1 MDSNPK
7 TTALRIIE
15 SMSDDAS
22 LEDIMYELFFRQRID
37 LGLEELRQGLTVSQ
51 DDVKRSLP
59 QRLQSVGQQVRGKT
73 YEGQTIS

>member
-22 LEDIMYELFFRQRID
+22 LEDKMYELFFRQRID

-51 DDVKRSLP
+51 DDVKRSLA
-59 QRLQSVGQQVRGKT
+59 QWVQSV
-73 YEGQTIS
+73 

>member
-22 LEDIMYELFFRQRID
+22 LEDIMYELLFRQRID

-51 DDVKRSLP
+51 DDVKRSLA
-59 QRLQSVGQQVRGKT
+59 QWLQSVGQ
-73 YEGQTIS
+73 

>member
-22 LEDIMYELFFRQRID
+22 LEDIIYELLFRQRID

-51 DDVKRSLP
+51 DDVKRSLA
-59 QRLQSVGQQVRGKT
+59 QWLQSV
-73 YEGQTIS
+73 

>member
-37 LGLEELRQGLTVSQ
+37 LRLEELRQGLTVSQ
-51 DDVKRSLP
+51 DDVKRSLA
-59 QRLQSVGQQVRGKT
+59 QWLQSVGQ
-73 YEGQTIS
+73 

>member
-15 SMSDDAS
+15 SMSNDGS

-51 DDVKRSLP
+51 DDVKRRLA
-59 QRLQSVGQQVRGKT
+59 QWLQSV
-73 YEGQTIS
+73 

>member
-22 LEDIMYELFFRQRID
+22 LEDIN
-37 LGLEELRQGLTVSQ
+37 LRAVL
-51 DDVKRSLP
+51 LP
-59 QRLQSVGQQVRGKT
+59 AD
-73 YEGQTIS
+73 

>member
-37 LGLEELRQGLTVSQ
+37 LGLAELRQGLTVSQ
-51 DDVKRSLP
+51 DDVKRSLA
-59 QRLQSVGQQVRGKT
+59 QWLQSV
-73 YEGQTIS
+73 

>member
-51 DDVKRSLP
+51 DDVKRSLA
-59 QRLQSVGQQVRGKT
+59 QWLQSVGQ
-73 YEGQTIS
+73 

>member
-51 DDVKRSLP
+51 DDVKRRSA
-59 QRLQSVGQQVRGKT
+59 QWLQAV
-73 YEGQTIS
+73 

>member
-7 TTALRIIE
+7 TTALRMIE

-51 DDVKRSLP
+51 DDVNRSLA
-59 QRLQSVGQQVRGKT
+59 QWHQSVGQ
-73 YEGQTIS
+73 

>member
-7 TTALRIIE
+7 TTVLRIIE

-37 LGLEELRQGLTVSQ
+37 LW
-51 DDVKRSLP
+51 
-59 QRLQSVGQQVRGKT
+59 LQSVGH
-73 YEGQTIS
+73 

>member
-37 LGLEELRQGLTVSQ
+37 LGLEELRQGLTVTQ
-51 DDVKRSLP
+51 DDVKRSLA
-59 QRLQSVGQQVRGKT
+59 QWLQSVGQ
-73 YEGQTIS
+73 

>member
-7 TTALRIIE
+7 TTVLRIIE

-59 QRLQSVGQQVRGKT
+59 QWLQSVGD
-73 YEGQTIS
+73 

>member
-1 MDSNPK
+1 MDPNPK

-51 DDVKRSLP
+51 DDVKRSLA
-59 QRLQSVGQQVRGKT
+59 QWLQSVGH
-73 YEGQTIS
+73 

>member
-15 SMSDDAS
+15 SMSNDGS
-22 LEDIMYELFFRQRID
+22 LEDIMSELFFRQRID

-51 DDVKRSLP
+51 DDVKRSLA
-59 QRLQSVGQQVRGKT
+59 QWLQSV
-73 YEGQTIS
+73 

>member
-7 TTALRIIE
+7 TTVLRIIE

-51 DDVKRSLP
+51 DDVKRSLA
-59 QRLQSVGQQVRGKT
+59 QWLQFV
-73 YEGQTIS
+73 

>member
-7 TTALRIIE
+7 TTVLRIIE

-59 QRLQSVGQQVRGKT
+59 QRLQSVGH
-73 YEGQTIS
+73 

>member
-15 SMSDDAS
+15 SMSDDGS

-37 LGLEELRQGLTVSQ
+37 LGLEEQRQGLTVSQ
-51 DDVKRSLP
+51 DDVKRSLA
-59 QRLQSVGQQVRGKT
+59 QWLQSV
-73 YEGQTIS
+73 

>member
-7 TTALRIIE
+7 TTVLRIIE

-51 DDVKRSLP
+51 DDVKRSLA
-59 QRLQSVGQQVRGKT
+59 QWLQSV
-73 YEGQTIS
+73 

>member
-51 DDVKRSLP
+51 DEVKRSLA
-59 QRLQSVGQQVRGKT
+59 QWLQSVGQ
-73 YEGQTIS
+73 

>member
-22 LEDIMYELFFRQRID
+22 MEDIMYELFFRQRID
-37 LGLEELRQGLTVSQ
+37 LGLEDLRQGLTVSQ
-51 DDVKRSLP
+51 DDVKRRSA
-59 QRLQSVGQQVRGKT
+59 QWLQSV
-73 YEGQTIS
+73 

>member
-22 LEDIMYELFFRQRID
+22 LEDIMYELFFRQRIG

-51 DDVKRSLP
+51 DDVKRS
-59 QRLQSVGQQVRGKT
+59 SA
-73 YEGQTIS
+73 

>member
-22 LEDIMYELFFRQRID
+22 LDDIMYELFFRQRID

-51 DDVKRSLP
+51 DDVKRSLA
-59 QRLQSVGQQVRGKT
+59 QWLQSVGQ
-73 YEGQTIS
+73 

>member
-37 LGLEELRQGLTVSQ
+37 LGLEEQRQGLTVSQ
-51 DDVKRSLP
+51 DDVKRSLA
-59 QRLQSVGQQVRGKT
+59 QWLQSV
-73 YEGQTIS
+73 

>member
-22 LEDIMYELFFRQRID
+22 LEDIMDELFFRQRID

-51 DDVKRSLP
+51 DDVKRSLA
-59 QRLQSVGQQVRGKT
+59 QWLQSVGQ
-73 YEGQTIS
+73 

>member
-22 LEDIMYELFFRQRID
+22 LEDIMYELFFLQRID

-51 DDVKRSLP
+51 DDVKRSLA
-59 QRLQSVGQQVRGKT
+59 QWLQSV
-73 YEGQTIS
+73 

>member
-51 DDVKRSLP
+51 DEVKRSLA
-59 QRLQSVGQQVRGKT
+59 QWLQSVRQEGRGKT
-73 YEGQTIS
+73 YEGQSIS

>member
-15 SMSDDAS
+15 SMSDDGS

-51 DDVKRSLP
+51 DDVKRSSA
-59 QRLQSVGQQVRGKT
+59 QWLQSV
-73 YEGQTIS
+73 